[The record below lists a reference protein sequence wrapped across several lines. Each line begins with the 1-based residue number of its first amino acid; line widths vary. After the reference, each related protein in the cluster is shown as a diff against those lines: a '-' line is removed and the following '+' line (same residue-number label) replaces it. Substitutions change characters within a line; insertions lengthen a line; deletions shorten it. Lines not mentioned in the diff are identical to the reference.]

1 MTSTVLLIIDLLLY
15 LLFHL
20 LIALKVI
27 SEYPTEL
34 DGISLNNKSPPKT
47 ETVSDTPKSEVHN
60 SDPKS
65 ELIADNGQY
74 YVEGETVERQ
84 SQYLI
89 STMAS
94 QNKVRLVRLWITF
107 YNYEFLYLP
116 VHKYLFTS
124 NRFHTSMK

>member
-1 MTSTVLLIIDLLLY
+1 MTGTVLLITNVLVY
-15 LLFHL
+15 LFFHL
-20 LIALKVI
+20 LVALKVV

-34 DGISLNNKSPPKT
+34 DGISLDNKSPSKT
-47 ETVSDTPKSEVHN
+47 ETVSDTPKSEVHT
-60 SDPKS
+60 SDPKG

-94 QNKVRLVRLWITF
+94 QNKVRFMRLKITF
-107 YNYEFLYLP
+107 LP
-116 VHKYLFTS
+116 PANEVAG
-124 NRFHTSMK
+124 R